1 MRTQKEFK
9 SRERR
14 ELQTFL
20 YEKCGCRIKV
30 YYLRQLFTRKSYS
43 VQHGGENSE
52 IFEFIGDKVLDLY
65 VVKFIAERFGAMN
78 LNCEYSLRIDE
89 GHFTTLKSGIV
100 NNKSLAKIIDEWD
113 IAKYIAVGKCD
124 IANEVDKEEKVKA
137 DLFEAILGAIAIQC
151 KWNPKVLENAVVKML
166 SLEERVEEIKCNS
179 YRPENCSLE
188 NAVTTLKELSEHGE
202 CSPPEYEISGPDSVG
217 YDDHGNPRW
226 LCRCRVIIN
235 QVTGVTKLVQ
245 SSSKKA
251 AKKAAA
257 YLVLC
262 DHLELQNEYGPNSTE
277 SLWYFY
283 DGKLIPH
290 SIVNKAEK
298 IN

>member
-9 SRERR
+9 SRERKV
-14 ELQTFL
+14 LQDFL

-30 YYLRQLFTRKSYS
+30 YFLRQLFTRKSYS
-43 VQHGGENSE
+43 VQHGGENNE
-52 IFEFIGDKVLDLY
+52 IFEFIGDKVLDFY

-78 LNCEYSLRIDE
+78 LNCEYSLRINE
-89 GHFTTLKSGIV
+89 GHFTTVKSEIV

-124 IANEVDKEEKVKA
+124 IVNEIDKEEKVKA
-137 DLFEAILGAIAIQC
+137 DLFEALLGAITIQC
-151 KWNPKVLENAVVKML
+151 KWNPKVLEKAVVKML
-166 SLEERVEEIKCNS
+166 SLEERIEEIKFNS
-179 YRPENCSLE
+179 YRPDNCSLE

-202 CSPPEYEISGPDSVG
+202 CSPPQYDFTGPESIG
-217 YDDHGNPRW
+217 YDKNGNQRW
-226 LCRCRVIIN
+226 LCGCVVIN
-235 QVTGVTKLVQ
+235 QFTGITKLVQ
-245 SSSKKA
+245 ASSKKM

-277 SLWYFY
+277 SFWYFY
-283 DGKLIPH
+283 DGKLIPYT
-290 SIVNKAEK
+290 IVKKKE
-298 IN
+298 I

>member
-1 MRTQKEFK
+1 MRTQKELK
-9 SRERR
+9 SSERR
-14 ELQTFL
+14 ELQAFL
-20 YEKCGCRIKV
+20 YEKCGCRMKV
-30 YYLRQLFTRKSYS
+30 YFLRQLLTRKSYS
-43 VQHGGENSE
+43 VQHGGENNE
-52 IFEFIGDKVLDLY
+52 IFEFIGDKVLDFY
-65 VVKFIAERFGAMN
+65 VVKFIAERLGAMS
-78 LNCEYSLRIDE
+78 LNCEYSLRLNE
-89 GHFTTLKSGIV
+89 GSFTTVKSDIV

-113 IAKYIAVGKCD
+113 IAKYLAVGKCD
-124 IANEVDKEEKVKA
+124 IANEIDKEEKVKA
-137 DLFEAILGAIAIQC
+137 DLFEAILGAIAIQY

-166 SLEERVEEIKCNS
+166 SLEERIEEIKCKS

-202 CSPPEYEISGPDSVG
+202 CSPPKYEITSPESVG
-217 YDDHGNPRW
+217 YDKNGNPRW
-226 LCRCRVIIN
+226 ICGCTVIN
-235 QVTGVTKLVQ
+235 QVTGISKLVQ
-245 SSSKKA
+245 ASSKKV

-277 SLWYFY
+277 VFWYFD

-290 SIVNKAEK
+290 TVVKKTEN